1 MKILLSGGF
10 KTENI
15 ANAIRPKFESNGDE
29 IVVEMFVENIENLY
43 LRGESFDKIIVT
55 EQSLTQDFKIK
66 DDNVVRNR
74 INTFA
79 QQQELHDNK
88 IVFLTQY
95 AKLASTILDEIVS
108 IKDKSIIVLKQP
120 RYTVTFFQELITSDF
135 SQLPREWIYN
145 LETAIQN
152 DTENYSNNHI
162 EETQNTNTNDETV
175 WEEEPTEQDTP
186 SEFETPGFEDT
197 SEWTN
202 QDSIEQNTPEQFG
215 LDDPNDWTDT
225 NEWTDTANDFDT
237 NTGDFD
243 TNTTDWADTENNFDT
258 NTGDFDTNT
267 GDFDTNTGDWADT
280 ENNFD
285 TDTSDF
291 DTSSSDFDTNANEV
305 IANADCSDTN
315 VNDFDTDET
324 DWTAQTNEFDTN
336 ANGSDASNNDWTNST
351 NDFDTYTNEFD
362 TSTNTQGNVDFDTD
376 TNEFESNTNEND
388 QWTNE
393 NDQWTNEFESDT
405 NNTSTEQENVFNDAQ
420 NNDFETFSQN
430 NEFEN
435 DTYVNQNET
444 QWNEQQSFSPV
455 TLQKKESY
463 EPHDNEQQSFSPVT
477 LQKKES
483 YEPQNNDSNDS
494 QVYAEQQNNDFD
506 SMQNYTETPNETD
519 TNWEEPEQTFE
530 EPNNYNNIQA
540 STNSTA
546 FIGIPMPQQNNTQSF
561 GDFEESSGNQDNNA
575 DDWEEQS
582 TSDFNNDIYENPNN
596 SQVNYGN
603 DVNNMSNSQFND
615 GLYENNAGYNN
626 QNNMSNGNNASLGNQ
641 NQGSGNFDISD
652 YDNNRAQSF
661 NDDIYNETPQDF
673 QPVNTSVPPMMQG
686 MNINKIM
693 IQLQNELK
701 PFANRGNSIVFTGC
715 GGCGTSILA
724 YSIAKLASVLGF
736 NTLLVDMDT
745 EGRAQDYISRDN
757 YISMNTDGASL
768 MAAINSGASVESNVT
783 KPNPGLSL
791 LTMGI
796 GGDTAPVNDIIHKE
810 KISRFVNAAKS
821 KYHFVIY
828 DIPFKDA
835 TSYLSEIT
843 YNADNLALVIDA
855 SNWGMTKAMINVCNI
870 PSEEMQSTIFNK
882 SQIIFNKYRG
892 MQEFM
897 GKKIRNMQDV
907 LRITDDK
914 VMELVGEDIGCYFS
928 DMSIVGVINE
938 DPNFEMGWFNTK
950 QYVDTQAGQMMFCN
964 LLRNIVLNK

>member
-1 MKILLSGGF
+1 MRILLSGGF

-29 IVVEMFVENIENLY
+29 IVVEMFVENIESLY
-43 LRGESFDKIIVT
+43 LRGESFDKIIIT
-55 EQSLTQDFKIK
+55 EQSLTQDFNIK

-79 QQQELHDNK
+79 QQQEVHDNK

-95 AKLASTILDEIVS
+95 SRLASTILDEIVS
-108 IKDKSIIVLKQP
+108 IKDKSVIILKQP

-152 DTENYSNNHI
+152 DIENNNRQQV
-162 EETQNTNTNDETV
+162 ETQESTSTTSQAEPE
-175 WEEEPTEQDTP
+175 WEEPDEDKN
-186 SEFETPGFEDT
+186 SEFDTPGFED
-197 SEWTN
+197 
-202 QDSIEQNTPEQFG
+202 PE
-215 LDDPNDWTDT
+215 DWTDPDENDPNT
-225 NEWTDTANDFDT
+225 PLEFDDPSTWGTDTEGDWEPGQEGDWEQDTQPNEFEPNEETENTFENDGTQRGNSFETFENDGTQGVTDFDNPDNWGEQSSDTDGNGFETFENDGSTNGDGFETFEEPTENDT
-237 NTGDFD
+237 NTGY
-243 TNTTDWADTENNFDT
+243 NEPI
-258 NTGDFDTNT
+258 
-267 GDFDTNTGDWADT
+267 
-280 ENNFD
+280 
-285 TDTSDF
+285 
-291 DTSSSDFDTNANEV
+291 ANE
-305 IANADCSDTN
+305 IPD
-315 VNDFDTDET
+315 
-324 DWTAQTNEFDTN
+324 
-336 ANGSDASNNDWTNST
+336 
-351 NDFDTYTNEFD
+351 
-362 TSTNTQGNVDFDTD
+362 
-376 TNEFESNTNEND
+376 
-388 QWTNE
+388 
-393 NDQWTNEFESDT
+393 
-405 NNTSTEQENVFNDAQ
+405 
-420 NNDFETFSQN
+420 
-430 NEFEN
+430 
-435 DTYVNQNET
+435 
-444 QWNEQQSFSPV
+444 EQQSGIGTETQSFEDI
-455 TLQKKESY
+455 TLQNRHVE
-463 EPHDNEQQSFSPVT
+463 EPQSFENQTQS
-477 LQKKES
+477 
-483 YEPQNNDSNDS
+483 
-494 QVYAEQQNNDFD
+494 FD
-506 SMQNYTETPNETD
+506 ENQEAGLYDTQGFTETPVEEPIQTFEEPTRISNATWNPNDEF
-519 TNWEEPEQTFE
+519 EEPEQTWEESFE
-530 EPNNYNNIQA
+530 EPTQTFETPNTNGATPQQNN
-540 STNSTA
+540 TA
-546 FIGIPMPQQNNTQSF
+546 FIGIPMPQQNNQQSF
-561 GDFEESSGNQDNNA
+561 GDWEEGNGNQNNNA
-575 DDWEEQS
+575 GDWEEQN
-582 TSDFNNDIYENPNN
+582 TLDFNNDIYGNQNN

-603 DVNNMSNSQFND
+603 DVNNTNSNGFDD
-615 GLYENNAGYNN
+615 GLYGNNDGYST
-626 QNNMSNGNNASLGNQ
+626 QNNMNTGNNASLGNQ
-641 NQGSGNFDISD
+641 NQGGGSFDISD
-652 YDNNRAQSF
+652 YDNNRTQSF

-673 QPVNTSVPPMMQG
+673 QPVNTGVPPMMQG
-686 MNINKIM
+686 MNINKVM
-693 IQLQNELK
+693 TQLQNELK

-724 YSIAKLASVLGF
+724 YSTAKLASVLGF

-843 YNADNLALVIDA
+843 YNADNLAFVIDA
-855 SNWGMTKAMINVCNI
+855 SNWGMTKAMINTCNI

-907 LRITDDK
+907 LRLTDDK

-928 DMSIVGVINE
+928 DMSIVGVIND

>member
-15 ANAIRPKFESNGDE
+15 ASAIRPKFESNGDE

-215 LDDPNDWTDT
+215 LDDPSDWTDT
-225 NEWTDTANDFDT
+225 NDWTDPANDFDT

-243 TNTTDWADTENNFDT
+243 TNTT
-258 NTGDFDTNT
+258 
-267 GDFDTNTGDWADT
+267 DWADT

-291 DTSSSDFDTNANEV
+291 DTSSSDFDTNANV
-305 IANADCSDTN
+305 FNTDTTDWAAQTN
-315 VNDFDTDET
+315 EFDTSNN
-324 DWTAQTNEFDTN
+324 DWTNQTNEFDTN
-336 ANGSDASNNDWTNST
+336 ANTQGAVEFESDTNET
-351 NDFDTYTNEFD
+351 DQWTNEFESD
-362 TSTNTQGNVDFDTD
+362 TNEFESDTNAFDTD
-376 TNEFESNTNEND
+376 TNEFESDTNEND

-393 NDQWTNEFESDT
+393 NYQEQ

-444 QWNEQQSFSPV
+444 QWNEQQLFSPV

-494 QVYAEQQNNDFD
+494 QVCTEQQTNDFD
-506 SMQNYTETPNETD
+506 SIKNYTETSNETD

-530 EPNNYNNIQA
+530 EPNNYNNTQA
-540 STNSTA
+540 STNNTA

-561 GDFEESSGNQDNNA
+561 GDFEESSGNQDTNA

-582 TSDFNNDIYENPNN
+582 TSDFNNGIYENPNN

-603 DVNNMSNSQFND
+603 DVNNMSNNQFND

-641 NQGSGNFDISD
+641 NQGGGNFDISD

-693 IQLQNELK
+693 TQLQNELK

-882 SQIIFNKYRG
+882 SQVIFNKYRG

>member
-1 MKILLSGGF
+1 MRILLSGGF

-43 LRGESFDKIIVT
+43 LRGESFDKIIIT
-55 EQSLTQDFKIK
+55 EQSLTQDFNIK

-79 QQQELHDNK
+79 QQQEVHDNK

-95 AKLASTILDEIVS
+95 SRLASTILDEIVS
-108 IKDKSIIVLKQP
+108 IKDKSVIILKQP

-152 DTENYSNNHI
+152 DIENNNRQQI
-162 EETQNTNTNDETV
+162 ETQESTSTTSQAEPEWEEPEDDKNSEFDTPGFVDPEDWSDPDENDPNTPIEFDDPSTWGTDTEGDWEPDQEGNWEPDTQPNEFEPNETPENTFESNGTQGGNVFETFENDGTQGVTDFDNPDNWGEQPSDTHGFETFENGENQDTSWGEQPLDTNGDGFETFEQAGNAELTNENTPV
-175 WEEEPTEQDTP
+175 TFEEPTEDDINTGYNEQVTDESQSTIGTETQSFEDITLQNRQVEEPQSFDNQTQSFDENQEAGLYDTQGFTETP
-186 SEFETPGFEDT
+186 VEEPTQTFETPN
-197 SEWTN
+197 TN
-202 QDSIEQNTPEQFG
+202 GATPQ
-215 LDDPNDWTDT
+215 
-225 NEWTDTANDFDT
+225 
-237 NTGDFD
+237 
-243 TNTTDWADTENNFDT
+243 
-258 NTGDFDTNT
+258 
-267 GDFDTNTGDWADT
+267 
-280 ENNFD
+280 
-285 TDTSDF
+285 
-291 DTSSSDFDTNANEV
+291 
-305 IANADCSDTN
+305 
-315 VNDFDTDET
+315 
-324 DWTAQTNEFDTN
+324 Q
-336 ANGSDASNNDWTNST
+336 NST
-351 NDFDTYTNEFD
+351 
-362 TSTNTQGNVDFDTD
+362 
-376 TNEFESNTNEND
+376 
-388 QWTNE
+388 
-393 NDQWTNEFESDT
+393 
-405 NNTSTEQENVFNDAQ
+405 
-420 NNDFETFSQN
+420 TF
-430 NEFEN
+430 
-435 DTYVNQNET
+435 V
-444 QWNEQQSFSPV
+444 
-455 TLQKKESY
+455 
-463 EPHDNEQQSFSPVT
+463 
-477 LQKKES
+477 
-483 YEPQNNDSNDS
+483 
-494 QVYAEQQNNDFD
+494 
-506 SMQNYTETPNETD
+506 
-519 TNWEEPEQTFE
+519 
-530 EPNNYNNIQA
+530 
-540 STNSTA
+540 
-546 FIGIPMPQQNNTQSF
+546 GIPMPQQNNQQSF
-561 GDFEESSGNQDNNA
+561 GDWEESNGNQNNST
-575 DDWEEQS
+575 DDWEEQN
-582 TSDFNNDIYENPNN
+582 TSDFNNDIYENQNN

-603 DVNNMSNSQFND
+603 DVNNTNSNGFND
-615 GLYENNAGYNN
+615 GLYGNNDGYST
-626 QNNMSNGNNASLGNQ
+626 QNNMNTGNNASLGNQ
-641 NQGSGNFDISD
+641 NQGGGSFDISD
-652 YDNNRAQSF
+652 YDNNRTQSF

-673 QPVNTSVPPMMQG
+673 QPVNTGVPPMMQG
-686 MNINKIM
+686 MSINKVM
-693 IQLQNELK
+693 TQLQNELK

-724 YSIAKLASVLGF
+724 YSTAKLASVLGF

-843 YNADNLALVIDA
+843 YNADNLAFVIDA
-855 SNWGMTKAMINVCNI
+855 SNWGMTKAMINTCNI